1 MLQNKIGNVE
11 YLKSNDN
18 FLELALRHFGFNGL
32 SIIYELLDN
41 SVSASS
47 THILVGWDKS
57 EQFKG
62 KRTLTIKDNGTGIND
77 PVKNCAKCF
86 MTLGRTRD
94 DYGTNEISH
103 FGVGASASINELVQ
117 TGLEVEITTTDKIGR
132 KLYGVVKKF
141 DNGKV
146 GFEPLTYEVNSDY
159 ESGTEIIIDGVDFKI
174 SKEQLMKVLRVVY
187 FPAYKQSIELDGEHN
202 FSIDFSSNEWKRN
215 PVRKLKFSDPFYRE
229 APNYENWSRI
239 ENQIHNY
246 EEEFVYV
253 DSNRKKH
260 KMTIRARGFFPEFS
274 SDNQELIKENGWD
287 FKSDNFNLMLPRR
300 NSGLYISYGG
310 RYINL
315 GEHYFPGP
323 KSQTGYNLS
332 GLRLELPISKLITDF
347 PIKANKSDIELNNED
362 SRLQDLFRA
371 VEVIQKQYLNDF
383 KKTKSEALLMSSD
396 KSFEFNQRLNKML
409 QNNNNLKTLGIRF
422 GEILEEKRKTT
433 TRDSEN
439 EGVKPKETGRKRKG
453 NTPKGYQDAVD
464 ITWKRAGRG
473 PWVVYSM
480 DTITKTIHIEINTS
494 TKLGESL
501 ESMSDDCKLIQCLIL
516 YCDLYSMYEKKE
528 IEDIDIIDDYEDVNL
543 RTTTLTEKFLLEN

>member
-1 MLQNKIGNVE
+1 
-11 YLKSNDN
+11 
-18 FLELALRHFGFNGL
+18 
-32 SIIYELLDN
+32 
-41 SVSASS
+41 
-47 THILVGWDKS
+47 
-57 EQFKG
+57 
-62 KRTLTIKDNGTGIND
+62 
-77 PVKNCAKCF
+77 
-86 MTLGRTRD
+86 
-94 DYGTNEISH
+94 
-103 FGVGASASINELVQ
+103 
-117 TGLEVEITTTDKIGR
+117 
-132 KLYGVVKKF
+132 
-141 DNGKV
+141 
-146 GFEPLTYEVNSDY
+146 
-159 ESGTEIIIDGVDFKI
+159 
-174 SKEQLMKVLRVVY
+174 
-187 FPAYKQSIELDGEHN
+187 
-202 FSIDFSSNEWKRN
+202 
-215 PVRKLKFSDPFYRE
+215 
-229 APNYENWSRI
+229 
-239 ENQIHNY
+239 
-246 EEEFVYV
+246 
-253 DSNRKKH
+253 
-260 KMTIRARGFFPEFS
+260 
-274 SDNQELIKENGWD
+274 
-287 FKSDNFNLMLPRR
+287 MLPRR

-347 PIKANKSDIELNNED
+347 PIKANKSDIELNHED

-480 DTITKTIHIEINTS
+480 DTITKTIHI
-494 TKLGESL
+494 
-501 ESMSDDCKLIQCLIL
+501 
-516 YCDLYSMYEKKE
+516 
-528 IEDIDIIDDYEDVNL
+528 
-543 RTTTLTEKFLLEN
+543 